1 MNILHICND
10 FSYSKVYK
18 NLYQEFDKIGLRQ
31 IIYHPLRNSN
41 NVGKNTFSFQVEGST
56 IIYSKFILKKYHRI
70 LFTLKIYSIFKDLKK
85 QIDLSKIDILYPTT
99 LFSDGA
105 VAYKIFKKYGIPYVV
120 AVRNTDV
127 NTFLRFRPD
136 LIPLAYKILKNAK
149 NIIFISEGLRKKF
162 FESIYFVGKKDLYD
176 NKTLVVSNGIDDYW
190 LENLKL
196 DNNIKKNSLL
206 FIGRFDYNKNAETVI
221 KCLGKLR
228 LDFPDI
234 QLNLVGG
241 GGNNAKKIE
250 LLILKNKDWIRYHGF
265 ISDKEKL
272 RKIFSENKFFVMPSI
287 FETFGLVYIEA
298 LSQGLPVLYTKN
310 QGIDG
315 LFGRE
320 IGESTFPDEKSVK
333 SALFSL
339 MKRSDY
345 KIGEVC
351 FENYRWSNIA
361 RRYFELFKK

>member
-18 NLYQEFDKIGLRQ
+18 NLYQELDKIGLRQ
-31 IIYHPLRNSN
+31 VIYHPLRNSN
-41 NVGKNTFSFQVEGST
+41 NVGKNNFSLQVEGSN
-56 IIYSKFILKKYHRI
+56 ILYSKFILKKYHRI
-70 LFTLKIYSIFKDLKK
+70 LFSLKIHSICKDLEA
-85 QIDLSKIDILYPTT
+85 QVDLTKIDILYPTT

-136 LIPLAYKILKNAK
+136 LIPLAHKILKNAK

-162 FESIYFVGKKDLYD
+162 YESIYFSRKKDLYSK
-176 NKTLVVSNGIDDYW
+176 NTIVISNGIDDYW
-190 LENLKL
+190 LDNLKL
-196 DNNIKKNSLL
+196 RNNVEKNNLL
-206 FIGRFDYNKNAETVI
+206 FIGRFDHNKNAETVI
-221 KCLGKLR
+221 KCLEKLR
-228 LDFPDI
+228 LNFPDI
-234 QLNLVGG
+234 KLNLVGG
-241 GGNNAKKIE
+241 GGNNSKRIG
-250 LLILKNKDWIRYHGF
+250 LLIQKNKEWIRYHGF
-265 ISDKEKL
+265 ISDKVEL
-272 RKIFSENKFFVMPSI
+272 SKIFSENKFFVMPSI

-315 LFGRE
+315 LFGKE
-320 IGESTFPDEKSVK
+320 IGESTYPDEKSVT
-333 SALFSL
+333 SALYSL
-339 MKRSDY
+339 INRSDY
-345 KIGEVC
+345 KIDEIC

-361 RRYFELFKK
+361 SRYFELFKN